1 MLLSDSD
8 INLSE
13 LFTFDR
19 KFVWSQTP
27 TANNNLQTWNLVN
40 IKNVIQHLEKF
51 PKSVLIYLRVAQEF
65 ASSFRSDKNRF
76 ICHIYIIKTK
86 YHPSQSQS
94 CHTRSKVC
102 SGWNIRGGKK
112 ETESFVR
119 MSRLVLSHR
128 YIINRPSQ
136 IRGMEAKHP
145 AGRWQHRGKNKIP
158 NKLLLQNEILNTV
171 KIPK

>member
-40 IKNVIQHLEKF
+40 SKNVIQHLEKF
-51 PKSVLIYLRVAQEF
+51 PKSVLIYLRVAQKF

-86 YHPSQSQS
+86 YHQSQRQS
-94 CHTRSKVC
+94 CHTRS
-102 SGWNIRGGKK
+102 SAARDGTSEEGGKK
-112 ETESFVR
+112 QSFVR